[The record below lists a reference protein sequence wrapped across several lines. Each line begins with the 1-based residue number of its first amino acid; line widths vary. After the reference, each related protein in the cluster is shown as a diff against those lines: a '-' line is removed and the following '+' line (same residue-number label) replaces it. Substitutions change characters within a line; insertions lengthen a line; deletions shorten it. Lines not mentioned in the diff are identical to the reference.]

1 MNKWIFKLNKFYHY
15 IFGEKFFK
23 KINFDWD
30 KYPTRL
36 EILQKIIIRK
46 KYKSYLEI
54 GCDKNLLF

>member
-36 EILQKIIIRK
+36 EILQKI
-46 KYKSYLEI
+46 L
-54 GCDKNLLF
+54 